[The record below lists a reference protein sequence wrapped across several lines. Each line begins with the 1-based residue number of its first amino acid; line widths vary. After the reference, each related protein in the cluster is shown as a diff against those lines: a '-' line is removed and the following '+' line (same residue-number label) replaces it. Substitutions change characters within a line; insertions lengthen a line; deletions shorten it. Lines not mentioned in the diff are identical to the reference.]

1 MLGKDCGPRAGDKR
15 RSLMGALLV
24 ALLALTGCSFGRNQ
38 ATPVQAQALATAIP
52 ATTPRPRATAI
63 PSPTALAVAPMTP
76 GGVGL
81 YSGNVLAEDKIDIT
95 AEVAGRVL
103 ILNVAVGDSVRVGD
117 ILLEQ
122 DKATLEARRAQALAG
137 LDAAQAQLDLLLEAP
152 TESDLEAA
160 RAAVAAAEAAYQRAL
175 EGPTD
180 EDLRAAEALLR
191 QAEAAVS
198 QAQAAYDL
206 VKGQANIGAMPQSLQ
221 LQQATLALEA
231 AQAQYDK
238 LVKGSTAD
246 VIAAAYAAFSQARA
260 RLNTLEEGPK
270 DAQVRAA
277 RAQVSQAETAL
288 YLAQLELDK
297 ATVRAPI
304 DGVLVAVN
312 PAVGAY
318 VGVGARLFT
327 LQSHAVKVE
336 IAVEEARLSQIQVGQ
351 PAQIR
356 VNAYPDRVFDGV
368 VAIIA
373 PALDTASR
381 TVQVTVRP
389 TGDAADLRPG
399 MYATVELQP

>member
-63 PSPTALAVAPMTP
+63 PSPTALAVAPITP

-246 VIAAAYAAFSQARA
+246 VIAAAYAAVSQARA